1 MPLLSS
7 PRLSSSLLSLLSP
20 HPRLASALISLLPIR
35 SSPPA
40 PSPHPH
46 LLFALRTSRAPS
58 PASASVLVKKFL
70 FRSSLDEAIHALH
83 TKIRAGGV
91 TLEGGRFPKEALQ
104 LFQQHGVTQPHT
116 PDKSADKVEA
126 QRRYRSTDKRNV
138 AIHGGVG
145 GWDYG
150 KKVMTQPCL
159 HCGRPVE
166 IAGTSTWWGLGRWSA
181 LDGCT
186 DDHPTLIAGME
197 PKHEEDA

>member
-1 MPLLSS
+1 MVPAALV
-7 PRLSSSLLSLLSP
+7 SLQDVGSMSD
-20 HPRLASALISLLPIR
+20 
-35 SSPPA
+35 
-40 PSPHPH
+40 
-46 LLFALRTSRAPS
+46 
-58 PASASVLVKKFL
+58 
-70 FRSSLDEAIHALH
+70 DEAQGEGKKLEDAYAAELNDDDGFDEPSAKKAKSVAKPVWALFVKL
-83 TKIRAGGV
+83 T
-91 TLEGGRFPKEALQ
+91 FS
-104 LFQQHGVTQPHT
+104 
-116 PDKSADKVEA
+116 SADKVEA